1 MTFDLDHWTS
11 YEPIEGVAGFDA
23 LGDGPSFERLQVT
36 ANCSTSPD
44 YPECR
49 IAIHLGRL
57 GSGALT
63 IEQSAE
69 LRRQL
74 EHAESDVRAAMEQGA
89 GVRPGQE
96 RDNG

>member
-1 MTFDLDHWTS
+1 MFDHWKN
-11 YEPIEGVAGFDA
+11 YEPIEGVVSFDA
-23 LGDGPSFERLQVT
+23 HGWGPSFERLQIV
-36 ANCSTSPD
+36 ANCSPSSHYSD
-44 YPECR
+44 CR
-49 IAIHLGRL
+49 IGVHLGRL
-57 GSGALT
+57 ASGSLT

-74 EHAESDVRAAMEQGA
+74 ERAESDVRAAMERGA